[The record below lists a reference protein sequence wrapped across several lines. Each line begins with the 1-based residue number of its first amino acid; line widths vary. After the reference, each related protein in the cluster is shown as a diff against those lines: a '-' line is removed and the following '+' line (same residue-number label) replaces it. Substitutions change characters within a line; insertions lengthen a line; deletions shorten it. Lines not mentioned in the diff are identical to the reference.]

1 MSFLQLMNNDCCLLT
16 NIDLNS
22 QRVRQLFER
31 RFKSNSS
38 VTSFD
43 FKSFHPEQPSNNAKV
58 SRSLLRFQPKIQ
70 LSNDY
75 EDHISTGSSSSEEDS
90 HDDDGELSNNDYD
103 DYLNK
108 LAEWEPENFQVVAE
122 SDDDNDDDDDDDESN
137 IFQSISNNNHDQD
150 NEINEM
156 DCSIA
161 EDVPSTSTEDLL
173 ITFIHRPIKNEPIPY
188 DDNNI
193 FEHSPQLD
201 GQIDFAT
208 PKMPTEPDQHKNEKD
223 LKSIIDKI
231 KAKTAMPSRVIQ
243 IHRIPSSPNQN
254 RSNDE
259 VKKKTTNATQKKPIS
274 TNPKVDRTK
283 EPSIRQSKSTKK
295 MTPRLLNNLLKVN
308 EDVIREADTR
318 KPSNIQKSSEKLPS
332 SNSNPQS
339 KRPDQR
345 THLRAVSNE
354 ERQGTKSSSNTKQK
368 YILQTRQ
375 SKEKPASVHLAMA
388 EKKLNNYQQSQQ
400 LKPPLPKISKS
411 NSTPIPSSKN
421 LKSKDPRKI
430 SSKSLDLSTRNSEA
444 SVRSQ
449 ALNDHNQ
456 QRKKK
461 TKKVKR
467 LKTTETNLL
476 SASQTQT
483 KPPIQKLK
491 THNNGTVIFKKSILM
506 KQLFCLMLDLLAVQ
520 KPSLMNHLSEPS
532 ISAMSSN
539 SSIKT
544 RPEDFFSGC
553 IVIDD
558 DDQEEECNNENN
570 NDNDDVQ
577 EIQRQHYS
585 ISYDI
590 RTREKLLDHA
600 VHSSS
605 MHIKWLFN
613 LEHVL
618 LEHIHICHEKH
629 IRPLNNTYENSTCE
643 YQVNSSYYSI
653 DPSFVSVIIINFIK
667 MFILRNSANDQQELS
682 FVQFGITSHLRY
694 LLIELPTYNHHND
707 EKDLNDNCFKCHQYS
722 LIINILFDLLFDL
735 IEHDLCEIP
744 SKTNYRSSLI
754 EDDYFTRFLQSN
766 ITKNQPYYRIKL
778 IVYFIELI
786 GIHMNKCQNKKQF
799 QFNQNEDKL
808 FHSMEDFIQNII
820 SQTNNSINERI
831 SICFNIMEL
840 CLLFVHDN
848 DIRMKQMA
856 LFLAELCFDNS
867 HLLHLFL
874 FDKNLLV
881 DIRLLLFNEVCFR
894 RFNLKLITI
903 NNIIDLFRRVEETSN
918 SKDPIDEFVLLLI
931 RGLFTSY
938 ADLITEIKQLPF
950 MYSSSV
956 QQITNLL
963 GNQLGPVFT
972 KLREV
977 TSNNSNYFEKI
988 KGTLIFYRLL
998 ECRWNKL

>member
-1 MSFLQLMNNDCCLLT
+1 MSFLQLINNDCCLLT

-70 LSNDY
+70 LSNDN
-75 EDHISTGSSSSEEDS
+75 EDNTATDSSSSEEDN
-90 HDDDGELSNNDYD
+90 HDDDDDDELSNNDYD

-108 LAEWEPENFQVVAE
+108 LAEWEPENFQVVTE
-122 SDDDNDDDDDDDESN
+122 SDDDNVDDGDDGVEESN
-137 IFQSISNNNHDQD
+137 IFQSISTNNHDQD
-150 NEINEM
+150 NEISEM

-188 DDNNI
+188 GDNNI

-201 GQIDFAT
+201 GQIDLAT
-208 PKMPTEPDQHKNEKD
+208 PKMPPEPDGHTNEKD
-223 LKSIIDKI
+223 LKSVIDKI

-259 VKKKTTNATQKKPIS
+259 VKKKTTNATPKKPIS

-295 MTPRLLNNLLKVN
+295 MPPRLLNNLLKVN
-308 EDVIREADTR
+308 EDAIREADTR

-339 KRPDQR
+339 KLPKRPDQR

-368 YILQTRQ
+368 YILQTHQ

-400 LKPPLPKISKS
+400 LKPPLPKLSKS
-411 NSTPIPSSKN
+411 NSTPIPSTKK
-421 LKSKDPRKI
+421 LKSKDPRKS
-430 SSKSLDLSTRNSEA
+430 SSKSVDLSTRNSEA

-449 ALNDHNQ
+449 VLNHHNQ
-456 QRKKK
+456 QKKKK

-476 SASQTQT
+476 STTQTQT
-483 KPPIQKLK
+483 KPPVQSLK
-491 THNNGTVIFKKSILM
+491 THNN
-506 KQLFCLMLDLLAVQ
+506 DLSVVQ

-532 ISAMSSN
+532 ISTMSSN

-544 RPEDFFSGC
+544 RPENFFSGC

-558 DDQEEECNNENN
+558 DDDDDQEEECNNE

-629 IRPLNNTYENSTCE
+629 IRPLNSTYENSACE
-643 YQVNSSYYSI
+643 YQVNSSYYSM
-653 DPSFVSVIIINFIK
+653 DPSFVSIIIINFIK
-667 MFILRNSANDQQELS
+667 MFILRNSVNDQQELS

-694 LLIELPTYNHHND
+694 LLIELPTYNHRND
-707 EKDLNDNCFKCHQYS
+707 EKDLNDDCSKCHQYS

-735 IEHDLCEIP
+735 IEHDLCEIR

-778 IVYFIELI
+778 IIYFIELI

-820 SQTNNSINERI
+820 SQTNNSMNERI
-831 SICFNIMEL
+831 SMCFNIMEL
-840 CLLFVHDN
+840 CILFVN
-848 DIRMKQMA
+848 DKNIRMKQMA

-867 HLLHLFL
+867 DLLHLFL

-881 DIRLLLFNEVCFR
+881 DIRLLLINEVSFR

-903 NNIIDLFRRVEETSN
+903 NNINDLFRRVEETSN
-918 SKDPIDEFVLLLI
+918 SKDPIDEFVLLLL

-938 ADLITEIKQLPF
+938 ADLISEIKQLPF
-950 MYSSSV
+950 MYSSSA
-956 QQITNLL
+956 QQITKLL
-963 GNQLGPVFT
+963 GNRLGPVFT

-988 KGTLIFYRLL
+988 KATLIFYRLL